1 MLKKYNIGVHKKKTK
16 TEIFYSP
23 VEGSCKTVNC
33 KANNCEHRMMP
44 FEIRFG
50 RLVKR
55 SMKNKLGEGGQGE
68 VYEGFFH
75 KMNKAPCTQGY

>member
-1 MLKKYNIGVHKKKTK
+1 
-16 TEIFYSP
+16 
-23 VEGSCKTVNC
+23 
-33 KANNCEHRMMP
+33 MMP

-75 KMNKAPCTQGY
+75 KMNKAVAFKYIKLTQKDIAYKRFTDESKEETHFNF